1 MTCVSLCAVIRPT
14 LQVLLLLAGDV
25 LEACVAAVR
34 QLKGITATYR
44 MTAKG
49 PPVRHSHYVAGGQPL
64 VETSR
69 LLDTLLGP
77 EVMKGV
83 SRQGGGCLVCRNTEM
98 GFQQTALHRVPPLV
112 SPQAATRNVRVRLYA
127 ARC

>member
-1 MTCVSLCAVIRPT
+1 VTPVSLSVRVSLALIP

-64 VETSR
+64 VGTSR
-69 LLDTLLGP
+69 LLDRLGP
-77 EVMKGV
+77 EVV
-83 SRQGGGCLVCRNTEM
+83 EGGE
-98 GFQQTALHRVPPLV
+98 
-112 SPQAATRNVRVRLYA
+112 
-127 ARC
+127 